1 MIVCAWLPRFELAIA
16 TRGRGTLTEGPM
28 ALAPQ
33 PGGEPRIGEVSG
45 AAEAFGVRAGMLLGE
60 ALARCPDLVVVP
72 PDPVRVIQA
81 WEAALRSL
89 EAIGAEV
96 EPERP
101 GVAYFDARRL
111 LGLYGSSGQVIAAAR
126 RALRQPARLGAA
138 PTRFCALAAA
148 GRARPRRPTVVTG
161 GQAVAREYLSPHPV
175 SLLRFRAAVASI
187 VEPLERLGVGT
198 LGELARLPRPA
209 MADRFGAAGLLAHRL
224 ARGEDDPLR
233 PRRAKEGLTES
244 LELPEAVSGQ
254 QLAHALGVLI
264 DRLLASPE
272 RRGRTLRGM
281 VMAASLVTG
290 GTWRERVTF
299 REALADPERIRLA
312 LVPRL
317 EALPAPAGVLWL
329 ETERFGPPAGDQ
341 RALLDEGLARRQ
353 ARLREA
359 VRQARAAAGPD
370 AALRVLYVDP
380 NSRVPERRAILAP
393 FEA

>member
-1 MIVCAWLPRFELAIA
+1 
-16 TRGRGTLTEGPM
+16 
-28 ALAPQ
+28 
-33 PGGEPRIGEVSG
+33 
-45 AAEAFGVRAGMLLGE
+45 
-60 ALARCPDLVVVP
+60 
-72 PDPVRVIQA
+72 
-81 WEAALRSL
+81 
-89 EAIGAEV
+89 
-96 EPERP
+96 
-101 GVAYFDARRL
+101 
-111 LGLYGSSGQVIAAAR
+111 
-126 RALRQPARLGAA
+126 
-138 PTRFCALAAA
+138 
-148 GRARPRRPTVVTG
+148 
-161 GQAVAREYLSPHPV
+161 
-175 SLLRFRAAVASI
+175 
-187 VEPLERLGVGT
+187 
-198 LGELARLPRPA
+198 